1 MTGSP
6 EVRKSVIY
14 AIYTIISTQRP
25 IFTVDDII
33 NIVEKRSSQKPT
45 FDEVN
50 EILREQWGH
59 GIEPF
64 SFDGRE
70 WKFGPGQPPDFR
82 AI

>member
-1 MTGSP
+1 MTGTLD
-6 EVRKSVIY
+6 VRKSVID
-14 AIYTIISTQRP
+14 ALATITSTPRP
-25 IFTVDDII
+25 TFTVDEII
-33 NIVEKRSSQKPT
+33 NIVEKRSSQKPI

-50 EILREQWGH
+50 AILREQWGH

-64 SFDGRE
+64 SLDGRE